1 LIIEFKEIFMKHAL
15 SITFATL
22 ISLFNAPAGADATLT
37 YELTEAD
44 GSKTTKKF
52 STARL
57 YVRIDDSADEKRYL
71 LFEAAK
77 FFPLYSVNQAESSY
91 TQLTPKVIPY
101 MGPETMAKKTADA
114 HTPEIE
120 AVEKAPPAVL
130 KPSNKKRTIAGIRC
144 RVINEM
150 LDDKPVVEHCMVNS
164 ANLDVT
170 TREVISMA
178 RTFSMAR
185 DRDFG
190 WLAAST
196 EDEEFISIQS
206 RDLRT
211 RRVFELTSVSNKPLA
226 QGYLRIPREY
236 KQVKAEKSAA
246 STKDPAK

>member
-1 LIIEFKEIFMKHAL
+1 MKHAL
-15 SITFATL
+15 AFSFATL
-22 ISLFNAPAGADATLT
+22 MLLLNAAAGADATLT

-44 GSKTTKKF
+44 GSKTEKKF

-101 MGPETMAKKTADA
+101 MGPETMAKKAADA

-120 AVEKAPPAVL
+120 AVKKAPPAVL
-130 KPSNKKRTIAGIRC
+130 KPGNKKRTIAGIRC
-144 RVINEM
+144 RVINEIM
-150 LDDKPVVEHCMVNS
+150 DGEPAIEHCMVNS
-164 ANLDVT
+164 ANLDLT
-170 TREVISMA
+170 TREIISMA
-178 RTFSMAR
+178 RLFSMAR
-185 DRDFG
+185 DRDLG
-190 WLAAST
+190 WLAVGT

-206 RDLRT
+206 RDLRSK
-211 RRVFELTSVSNKPLA
+211 RILELTSVSNKPLA

-236 KQVKAEKSAA
+236 KQVKAEKPAV
-246 STKDPAK
+246 STKAPAK

>member
-1 LIIEFKEIFMKHAL
+1 MKNVLA
-15 SITFATL
+15 ITCTTFLLAFTT
-22 ISLFNAPAGADATLT
+22 PAGADATLT

-57 YVRIDDSADEKRYL
+57 YVRIDDSADEKRYQ

-101 MGPETMAKKTADA
+101 MGPETMAKKAADA

-120 AVEKAPPAVL
+120 AVKKAPPAVL
-130 KPSNKKRTIAGIRC
+130 KPGNKKRTIAGIRC

-150 LDDKPVVEHCMVNS
+150 LDGKPAIEHCMVNS

-170 TREVISMA
+170 TREIISMA
-178 RTFSMAR
+178 RLFSMAR
-185 DRDFG
+185 DRDLG
-190 WLAAST
+190 WMAVGT

-211 RRVFELTSVSNKPLA
+211 KRVFELTSISNKPLA

-236 KQVKAEKSAA
+236 KQVKAEKPAA
-246 STKDPAK
+246 STKTPAK

>member
-1 LIIEFKEIFMKHAL
+1 MKNLLAIIC
-15 SITFATL
+15 TV
-22 ISLFNAPAGADATLT
+22 SLLAFTAPVGADATLT

-57 YVRIDDSADEKRYL
+57 YVRIDDSTDEKRYL

-77 FFPLYSVNQAESSY
+77 FFPLYSVNQAESTY

-101 MGPETMAKKTADA
+101 MGPETMAKKAADA
-114 HTPEIE
+114 YTPEIE

-130 KPSNKKRTIAGIRC
+130 KPGNKKRTIAGIRC

-150 LDDKPVVEHCMVNS
+150 LDGKPAIEHCMVNS
-164 ANLDVT
+164 ANLNVT
-170 TREVISMA
+170 TREIISMA

-190 WLAAST
+190 WLAAGT

-211 RRVFELTSVSNKPLA
+211 KRVFGLTSVSNKPLA

-236 KQVKAEKSAA
+236 KQVKAEKQAV